1 MKSPIS
7 ITSILAIAAIA
18 TGSPVDHSSFAKRA
32 TAPSFNTALTNWVN
46 TETTYAMNGVLANI
60 SPSGAA
66 AGSVQAAPSTSN
78 PDYRYHWV
86 RDAGIT
92 LYEVSG
98 WLNSTSDSSAAAVY
112 KKKLS
117 DYATFSRTI
126 QTVSSPSG
134 LGTAKFNMDGTAYTG
149 AWCNPQRDG
158 AAMRAVSLISYARY
172 LKSLGQDVSAY
183 YDGKNPTSSVIKADL
198 EYVANNW
205 NADAQGCDI
214 WEEVRG
220 HHFYTRMIQRRA
232 MIEGAQFATQMNDP
246 GAASWY
252 NTQATAITSGMA
264 SFWSGSIIL
273 PTISQNGGVSK
284 PANIDAQVFLA
295 ALHAGLEDGFYT
307 VDSDRMLATI
317 VQHIA
322 KFNSIY
328 AINTATSTTIS
339 STSVPI
345 GAALGRYPEDTYN
358 GYSSGQQ
365 GNPWTLI
372 TSGMAEYHYRLIST
386 WNKSGKVVVTQAVA
400 NFLSQLT
407 SLYGITFSNSYS
419 VGSTYSS
426 GSATF
431 NEILANTML
440 GGDRYMARVARHTD
454 SNGKMWEEWNLS
466 SGYGQGAP
474 DLTWSY
480 GAHVSA
486 ATSRA
491 AASKIVYGA

>member
-1 MKSPIS
+1 MKSSIS
-7 ITSILAIAAIA
+7 ITSILAIAAFVA
-18 TGSPVDHSSFAKRA
+18 GTPVDHGSLAKRA
-32 TAPSFNTALTNWVN
+32 AAPPFNTALTNWVN
-46 TETTYAMNGVLANI
+46 TETTYAKNGVLANI
-60 SPSGAA
+60 SPSGAS

-92 LYEVSG
+92 LHEVSG
-98 WLNSTSDSSAAAVY
+98 WLNATSDSSAAAVY
-112 KKKLS
+112 NKKLA

-134 LGTAKFNMDGTAYTG
+134 LGTAKFYMDGTAYTG
-149 AWCNPQRDG
+149 PWCNPQRDG

-172 LKSLGQDVSAY
+172 LKSQGKDVTQY
-183 YDGKNPTSSVIKADL
+183 YDGKSPTNSVIKADL

-205 NADAQGCDI
+205 NADSQGCDI

-220 HHFYTRMIQRRA
+220 NHFYTRMIQR
-232 MIEGAQFATQMNDP
+232 P
-246 GAASWY
+246 WY
-252 NTQATAITSGMA
+252 NTQATAITNGMDA
-264 SFWSGSIIL
+264 FWSGSIIL
-273 PTISQNGGVSK
+273 PTINYNGGV
-284 PANIDAQVFLA
+284 FLA
-295 ALHAGLEDGFYT
+295 VLHASLEDGFYT
-307 VDSDRMLATI
+307 VDSDRVLATI

-322 KFNSIY
+322 KFNSMY
-328 AINTATSTTIS
+328 AINTATTTTIA
-339 STSVPI
+339 STSVPV
-345 GAALGRYPEDTYN
+345 GPALGRYPEDTYN
-358 GYSSGQQ
+358 GYESGQQ

-372 TSGMAEYHYRLIST
+372 TSGMADSPL
-386 WNKSGKVVVTQAVA
+386 
-400 NFLSQLT
+400 
-407 SLYGITFSNSYS
+407 LYGITFSNSYS
-419 VGSTYSS
+419 VGSTYGS

-454 SNGKMWEEWNLS
+454 ANGKMWEEWNLS
-466 SGYGQGAP
+466 TGFGQGAP

>member
-1 MKSPIS
+1 MKSSIS
-7 ITSILAIAAIA
+7 ITSILAIAAFVA
-18 TGSPVDHSSFAKRA
+18 GTPVDHGSLAKRA
-32 TAPSFNTALTNWVN
+32 AAPPFNTALTNWVN
-46 TETTYAMNGVLANI
+46 SETTYAKNGVLANI
-60 SPSGAA
+60 SPSGAS

-92 LYEVSG
+92 LHEVSG
-98 WLNSTSDSSAAAVY
+98 WLNATSDSSAAAVY
-112 KKKLS
+112 NKKLA

-134 LGTAKFNMDGTAYTG
+134 LGTAKFYMDGTAYTG
-149 AWCNPQRDG
+149 PWCNPQRDG

-172 LKSLGQDVSAY
+172 LKSQGKDVTQY
-183 YDGKNPTSSVIKADL
+183 YDGKSPTSSVIKADL

-205 NADAQGCDI
+205 NADSQGCDI

-220 HHFYTRMIQRRA
+220 NHFYTRMIQRRA
-232 MIEGAQFATQMNDP
+232 MIEGAQFANQMGDP
-246 GAASWY
+246 GAAAWY
-252 NTQATAITSGMA
+252 NTQATAITNGMDA
-264 SFWSGSIIL
+264 FWSGSIIL
-273 PTISQNGGVSK
+273 PTINYNGGVSK
-284 PANIDAQVFLA
+284 PSNIDAQVFLA
-295 ALHAGLEDGFYT
+295 VLHASLEDGFYT
-307 VDSDRMLATI
+307 VDSDRVLATI

-322 KFNSIY
+322 KFNSMY
-328 AINTATSTTIS
+328 AINTATTTTIA
-339 STSVPI
+339 STSVPV
-345 GAALGRYPEDTYN
+345 GPALGRYPEDTYN
-358 GYSSGQQ
+358 GYESGQQ

-372 TSGMAEYHYRLIST
+372 TSGMAECHYRLIST
-386 WNKSGKVVVTQAVA
+386 WSKNGKIVVTQAVA
-400 NFLSQLT
+400 NFLNQLT

-419 VGSTYSS
+419 VGSTYGS

-454 SNGKMWEEWNLS
+454 ANGKMWEEWNLS
-466 SGYGQGAP
+466 TGFGQGAP